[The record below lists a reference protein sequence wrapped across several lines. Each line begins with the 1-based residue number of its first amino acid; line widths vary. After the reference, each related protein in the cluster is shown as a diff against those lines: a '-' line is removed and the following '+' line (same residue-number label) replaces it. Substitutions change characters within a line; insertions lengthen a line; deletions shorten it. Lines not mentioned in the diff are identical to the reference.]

1 MNPNIGIVHTD
12 RCSDGLYMVPDN
24 PNTLTYQSVATNDDP
39 RDPLHGSITLNPA
52 QVRPGSTL
60 RLHPRLRSRHFHHR
74 HILPQTLSLHQ
85 QPKQGRVIYPPQ
97 DPPLTSEFFALFS
110 IPFPNSTKILRSDLT
125 QIPRLT

>member
-1 MNPNIGIVHTD
+1 MHPEMGILSTY
-12 RCSDGLYMVPDN
+12 RQSDGLSTRLEDQ
-24 PNTLTYQSVATNDDP
+24 NTLTNQSSNNNDSP

-125 QIPRLT
+125 QITRLT